1 MTDAT
6 HLPKEESYKCECGWE
21 GTADQMSRFM
31 VRQDLD
37 TGSRFC
43 PRCQQQLLMNWKQ
56 AKAKQ
61 S

>member
-1 MTDAT
+1 MTEQVPSDAI
-6 HLPKEESYKCECGWE
+6 YKCDCGWE
-21 GTADQMSRFM
+21 GAEEQMSRFM

-43 PRCQQQLLMNWKQ
+43 PRCQQQVMMNWKPWP
-56 AKAKQ
+56 AKATQ